1 MKRGYPTEIG
11 KAKSYLM
18 TVKNI
23 RFNITASFYNDY
35 ASITAF
41 DQKHGIQLPKNV
53 VALLTPS

>member
-1 MKRGYPTEIG
+1 
-11 KAKSYLM
+11 M

-23 RFNITASFYNDY
+23 SLNITTSFYNNY

-41 DQKHGIQLPKNV
+41 DQKHGIQLPENI